1 MDIWDFGK
9 LFVFVL
15 FVVPGFISIKV
26 YEVLHPSVKNE
37 SSKLVIDAIT
47 YSCINYGIW
56 FLPAYFAE
64 KYNLYIHSSFFYYLF
79 YFVLFLISPLLLPIA
94 LYKLRLSKLL
104 QNRLPHPTGQAWD
117 YFFRD
122 APECWVI
129 VTLKDG
135 QKIGGFYAAN
145 SFASSSPEPFQLYLC
160 EHWTINNDG
169 GLERIREDTLGIL
182 ILTTDILTVEF
193 FAVRQEQV
201 N

>member
-9 LFVFVL
+9 LFIFVL

-26 YEVLHPSVKNE
+26 YEVLHPSVKKE
-37 SSKLVIDAIT
+37 SSKLIIDAVA

-64 KYNLYIHSSFFYYLF
+64 KYNLYEHATFFYYCI
-79 YFVLFLISPLLLPIA
+79 YVVIFLISPLLLPLI
-94 LYKLRLSKLL
+94 LHKLRLSVFLK
-104 QNRLPHPTGQAWD
+104 NRLPHPIGQPWD

-122 APECWVI
+122 APECWII

-135 QKIGGFYAAN
+135 KKIGGLYAAN

-160 EHWTINNDG
+160 EHWVINDDG
-169 GLERIREDTLGIL
+169 GFERPRVDTLGVL
-182 ILTTDILTVEF
+182 ILTTEILTVEF
-193 FAVRQEQV
+193 FATKQE
-201 N
+201 